1 VHQLFASWIMVKIHT
16 LFVWLI
22 SHPPTVLFSQN
33 KSAPAVS
40 HQPNEQAAALEF
52 ELKAKFKLINT
63 TPISAGH
70 GSEGAY
76 ACMHVPSTATRAYYK
91 CMETEPP
98 RGVFFF

>member
-1 VHQLFASWIMVKIHT
+1 
-16 LFVWLI
+16 
-22 SHPPTVLFSQN
+22 
-33 KSAPAVS
+33 
-40 HQPNEQAAALEF
+40 LEF

>member
-1 VHQLFASWIMVKIHT
+1 
-16 LFVWLI
+16 
-22 SHPPTVLFSQN
+22 
-33 KSAPAVS
+33 
-40 HQPNEQAAALEF
+40 LEF

-98 RGVFFF
+98 RGVFFFWWPTVVIHELFQFRSARPVAYLHC